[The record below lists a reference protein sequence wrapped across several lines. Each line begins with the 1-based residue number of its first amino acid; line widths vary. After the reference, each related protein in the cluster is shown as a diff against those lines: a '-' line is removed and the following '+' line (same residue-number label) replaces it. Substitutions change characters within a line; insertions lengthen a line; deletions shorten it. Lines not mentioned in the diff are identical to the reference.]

1 MKCYV
6 VGYAPRGSKL
16 YEDLEDFPVGTV
28 FGWEEVK
35 CGVNEGTF
43 PPGLILQVPGG
54 EACVVV
60 GRYGEQEVM
69 RLAEFVMG
77 EEGRVKRKMRKDKG
91 MNRKPSTN
99 SERINEYPK
108 DV

>member
-1 MKCYV
+1 MRCYV
-6 VGYAPRGSKL
+6 VGYAPRGSVL

-28 FGWEEVK
+28 LNWEEVK

-54 EACVVV
+54 EPCVVV
-60 GRYGEQEVM
+60 GRYGELEVM

-77 EEGRVKRKMRKDKG
+77 EEGRVERAVRKRRKDAG
-91 MNRKPSTN
+91 LGRKPYVMGG
-99 SERINEYPK
+99 RDLP
-108 DV
+108 